1 MAEPAEES
9 RKDLRAERLILDRA
23 VGGWRGVLDSGL
35 PTAVFIAAYTLTGQ
49 QLTTSLVA
57 AVVVAAVLALARV
70 IQRKTLQ
77 QAVAGLVGVVIAAA
91 FSAFTGRAEDFFL
104 PGVIT
109 NAIYGLA
116 FLTSIAV
123 GWPLLGVI
131 VGLLTGQGISWRTSR
146 DLRRV
151 FAAASW
157 IWVGL
162 FFGRLAVQAPLYLAR
177 EVELLGI
184 VRIVL
189 GWPAFI
195 GAAYI
200 TYLVLAPTYRQMRG
214 NQMRGNPT

>member
-1 MAEPAEES
+1 VTETGGEA
-9 RKDLRAERLILDRA
+9 RKDLHAERLILDRA
-23 VGGWRGVLDSGL
+23 IGGWRGMIDSGL
-35 PTAVFIAAYTLTGQ
+35 PTAVFITVYTATGQ
-49 QLTTSLVA
+49 ELPV
-57 AVVVAAVLALARV
+57 AVVSAVAVALVLAVVRLLQKRS
-70 IQRKTLQ
+70 LQ
-77 QAVAGLVGVVIAAA
+77 QVLAGLAGVVIAAA

-109 NAIYGLA
+109 NAVYGTA
-116 FLTSIAV
+116 FLISILV

-131 VGLLTGQGISWRTSR
+131 VGFLTGQGMAWRSSR

-157 IWVGL
+157 IWVAL
-162 FFGRLAVQAPLYLAR
+162 FFGRLIIQVPLYLGG

-195 GAAYI
+195 AAAYV
-200 TYLVLAPTYRQMRG
+200 TYRVLAPTYRQMRASP
-214 NQMRGNPT
+214 QA

>member
-1 MAEPAEES
+1 MAESDEE
-9 RKDLRAERLILDRA
+9 RREDLHAERVLLDRA
-23 VGGWRGVLDSGL
+23 IGGWRGMVDSGL
-35 PTAVFIAAYTLTGQ
+35 PTAVFVAAYTISSQ
-49 QLTTSLVA
+49 QLAVSLIAAVGVALTLAIIRLVQRRSLQQVA
-57 AVVVAAVLALARV
+57 AGFAGVA
-70 IQRKTLQ
+70 
-77 QAVAGLVGVVIAAA
+77 IAAA

-109 NAIYGLA
+109 NAVYGVA
-116 FLTSIAV
+116 FFISILV

-131 VGLLTGQGISWRTSR
+131 VGFLTGQGTRWRASR

-162 FFGRLAVQAPLYLAR
+162 FFGRLVIQVPLYLGG
-177 EVELLGI
+177 EVELLGV

-195 GAAYI
+195 FAAYV
-200 TYLVLAPTYRQMRG
+200 TYRVLAPTYRQMRG
-214 NQMRGNPT
+214 ESTQA

>member
-1 MAEPAEES
+1 MAEAEGES
-9 RKDLRAERLILDRA
+9 REDLHAERLILDRA
-23 VGGWRGVLDSGL
+23 IGGWRGMLDSGL
-35 PTAVFIAAYTLTGQ
+35 PTAIFITAYTLTGQ
-49 QLTTSLVA
+49 QLPISLVA
-57 AVVVAAVLALARV
+57 AVAVALALALVRL
-70 IQRKTLQ
+70 IQRKSLQ
-77 QAVAGLVGVVIAAA
+77 QVLAGLAGVVIAAA

-109 NAIYGLA
+109 NAVYGTA
-116 FLTSIAV
+116 FLISIVV

-131 VGLLTGQGISWRTSR
+131 VGLLTGQGMTWRTSR

-162 FFGRLAVQAPLYLAR
+162 FFGRLVVQVPLYLGG
-177 EVELLGI
+177 EVELLGV

-195 GAAYI
+195 AAAYI
-200 TYLVLAPTYRQMRG
+200 TYRVLAPTYRQMRDKS
-214 NQMRGNPT
+214 NQA